1 MIPGQKIKDVRESD
15 TDYTFISNVKR
26 INFGFTEENAF
37 NSNEVSASEIGLQEV
52 TMFKGNVL
60 YEFMV
65 KNTLHILDNISN
77 IYSNVLKVHPKYVIV
92 NRTSDV
98 LEIAQVDM

>member
-1 MIPGQKIKDVRESD
+1 
-15 TDYTFISNVKR
+15 
-26 INFGFTEENAF
+26 
-37 NSNEVSASEIGLQEV
+37 
-52 TMFKGNVL
+52 MFKGNVL
-60 YEFMV
+60 YEFIV